1 MQMYCRTCSKTS
13 GKADTKI
20 EEPFVVLHAYMEVD
34 KEEDENSEYFDLG
47 EAFSVAE
54 NAPTPTSRR
63 GGYRCYSNEKIAK
76 FIGLVISESF
86 SRRKAAIEAGINP
99 ITAYDYYNRYLA
111 GEKGQSRHKRDANH
125 TSLRDSL
132 KNGNDRSFA
141 CGHNAFCW
149 LSFLESTEVP
159 DQVKVKA
166 SFINEHIVLHE
177 IHIRYSLPFKDTLS
191 SQIQHPFRV
200 SCCRLLLQFLKGKIT
215 LCFQMVVQCNL
226 ANLKTLKRSAEVI
239 FDVLQDAPHQYLLE
253 YPDQS
258 EHSHIMSEVTS
269 SILTNHRATILKH
282 SEDFWQQRAYS
293 LLLNNLLLHMPKP
306 RLPRCI
312 GSYPKLTLSQ
322 RVCKKQRLH
331 SPFIDL
337 PAEDWKRPDELA
349 AAPARVQGKTAG
361 PPRPKTGLF
370 ATSTKFPRY
379 TANALVSKS
388 MEDIRVKRTTGDEC
402 Y

>member
-1 MQMYCRTCSKTS
+1 MSNGNLINDIPYVEDVDMLELDEEQNESY
-13 GKADTKI
+13 ADI

-258 EHSHIMSEVTS
+258 EHSHIMSERGFLATTRIQFAPQQFTPPHAKTS
-269 SILTNHRATILKH
+269 PTTLHWLLPETNI
-282 SEDFWQQRAYS
+282 EPE
-293 LLLNNLLLHMPKP
+293 N
-306 RLPRCI
+306 
-312 GSYPKLTLSQ
+312 
-322 RVCKKQRLH
+322 
-331 SPFIDL
+331 
-337 PAEDWKRPDELA
+337 WKRPDELA